1 MKPKTIQIFCALA
14 LLEGGITLFYL
25 FNMNFQPGRG
35 QIMDYRSLR
44 ILAAFVVS
52 LGILAFGTALVY
64 LNRREDA
71 ASNFSEKQDRF
82 LVGEKSR
89 LYTVQGGLLITAIFL
104 TECYLLTYLGFP
116 QPLRPLFVWGAVLC
130 LQAWVILRIVYRD
143 VYRSRQGLFRRIRA
157 GWRSWLPIQR
167 RVLLILGIL
176 GVVYFAFFIPANY
189 RLDAHQHVGL
199 HEDEDVI
206 YPDVI
211 RALQTGSTMEETTW
225 NALGNW
231 QWWYGFPYLPISAA
245 VLIIPRLVF
254 GNSFGQQLQLNML
267 LLRSFISVLPMTLL
281 ILFAVYLVTRYKS
294 MWGSIGLF
302 FFFAFLPGVFWFN
315 IRFWHPDA
323 IVVFLI
329 LLTLYLLEKDDLQF
343 GRNFYLSAVIVG
355 LTTAIK
361 LWGLFF
367 GITIA
372 GYLLVGLI
380 TRRLVFRSFLKA
392 GLFFL
397 LAMLGTFILTSPTI
411 LVPYLAKGAVTSWL
425 GQQGSILGG
434 YEEQGFGSVYQTGLP
449 TWLYFFGLD
458 YMKPFFFF
466 FAFLALGIGSLLG
479 TRKAFNRLNL
489 GWCLATAFFLIN
501 FSAMKSPQYQMPLM
515 IPLICSAALF
525 PQIGNE
531 NVRWQTLKFLQH
543 PASKILLRVVTVAF
557 FAAQFLINLSILY
570 GRIAPKWPGLLR
582 Y

>member
-1 MKPKTIQIFCALA
+1 
-14 LLEGGITLFYL
+14 
-25 FNMNFQPGRG
+25 MNP
-35 QIMDYRSLR
+35 
-44 ILAAFVVS
+44 
-52 LGILAFGTALVY
+52 
-64 LNRREDA
+64 
-71 ASNFSEKQDRF
+71 
-82 LVGEKSR
+82 
-89 LYTVQGGLLITAIFL
+89 
-104 TECYLLTYLGFP
+104 
-116 QPLRPLFVWGAVLC
+116 
-130 LQAWVILRIVYRD
+130 
-143 VYRSRQGLFRRIRA
+143 
-157 GWRSWLPIQR
+157 
-167 RVLLILGIL
+167 
-176 GVVYFAFFIPANY
+176 
-189 RLDAHQHVGL
+189 
-199 HEDEDVI
+199 DEDII
-206 YPDVI
+206 YPDVVI
-211 RALQTGSTMEETTW
+211 ALQTGATVEQTVW

-245 VLIIPRLVF
+245 VLIIPRLVY
-254 GNSFGQQLQLNML
+254 GNGFGQQLQLNMF
-267 LLRSFISVLPMTLL
+267 LLRSFVSVLPMTLL
-281 ILFAVYLVTRYKS
+281 ILFAVYIVTRYKS
-294 MWGSIGLF
+294 LWGSIGLF

-372 GYLLVGLI
+372 GYLLVGLM
-380 TRRLVFRSFLKA
+380 THRLVFRNFLKA

-411 LVPYLAKGAVTSWL
+411 LVPYLAKGAVASWL
-425 GQQGSILGG
+425 GQQSSILGG
-434 YEEQGFGSVYQTGLP
+434 YNEQGFESVYQTGLS

-466 FAFLALGIGSLLG
+466 FAFLALGVGSLLG
-479 TRKAFNRLNL
+479 SRKAFNRLNL

-531 NVRWQTLKFLQH
+531 NVRWQTIKFLQY
-543 PASKILLRVVTVAF
+543 PASKILLRLVTVAF

-570 GRIAPKWPGLLR
+570 GRIAPKWPDLLR
-582 Y
+582 F